1 MCVIKLKGEKKMTVE
16 IFSGDRSEESIQFE
30 KWLFAQSN
38 KKSFSSIE
46 NAKQFIEQRGTE
58 NSQLYVIGEDVQFI
72 SDMEEQTFE
81 AMQVFTLNDQKS
93 LKQKVILYIH
103 GGAWTNQPLSLHWL
117 FMDKMAQSLNAKVI
131 APIYPKV
138 PHFNHH
144 DTFQKMLNFYK
155 EILKTVESSNQLT
168 IIGDSAGGNI
178 ALGLVQLLK
187 QNHLPQPQDIILL
200 SACVDMSLE
209 NPQILEY
216 EDKDPMLASEGME
229 VITKI
234 WAADKDLKDPLI
246 SPIYGDFQGLGK
258 ITHFIG
264 THESLY
270 PDAIKFDEQLT
281 EQGID
286 ITTFVYPQM
295 NHVFVVMPIPEA
307 LDAQQKIINIIHSRV
322 LK

>member
-1 MCVIKLKGEKKMTVE
+1 MCVMKLKGEKKMTVE
-16 IFSGDRSEESIQFE
+16 IFSGDRSEESVQFE

-46 NAKQFIEQRGTE
+46 NAKQFIEERGTE

-117 FMDKMAQSLNAKVI
+117 FMDKMAQLLNAKVI

-216 EDKDPMLASEGME
+216 EEKDPMLASAGME

-307 LDAQQKIINIIHSRV
+307 LDAQQKIMNIIHSRV

>member
-1 MCVIKLKGEKKMTVE
+1 MSVE
-16 IFSGDRSEESIQFE
+16 IFNGERSVESVQFE
-30 KWLFAQSN
+30 KLLFSQSN

-46 NAKQFIEQRGTE
+46 NAQQFIKQRGTE
-58 NSQLYVIGEDVQFI
+58 NNQPYVIGDDVNFL
-72 SDMEEQTFE
+72 SDRKEEIFE
-81 AMQVFTLNDQKS
+81 GMQIFTLNDQKS
-93 LKQKVILYIH
+93 PKQKVILYIH
-103 GGAWTNQPLSLHWL
+103 GGAWTNQPLIFHWL
-117 FMDKMAQSLNAKVI
+117 FMDRMAQALHAKVI

-138 PHFNHH
+138 PHFNYK
-144 DTFQKMLNFYK
+144 DTYPKILNLYK
-155 EILKTVESSNQLT
+155 EILGTVESSNQLT

-187 QNHLPQPQDIILL
+187 HNNLPQPQDIILL
-200 SACVDMSLE
+200 SACVDLSLE
-209 NPQILEY
+209 NPLIPEY
-216 EDKDPMLASEGME
+216 EEKDPMLASEGME

-234 WAADKDLKDPLI
+234 WAADKDLKDPMI

-270 PDAIKFDEQLT
+270 PDAMKFDEQLT

-286 ITTFVYPQM
+286 ITTWVYPKM

-307 LDAQQKIINIIHSRV
+307 LDAQQKIMNIIQGKV

>member
-1 MCVIKLKGEKKMTVE
+1 MSIE
-16 IFSGDRSEESIQFE
+16 IFNGERSVESVQFE
-30 KWLFAQSN
+30 KLLFSQSN

-46 NAKQFIEQRGTE
+46 NTQQFINQRGTE
-58 NSQLYVIGEDVQFI
+58 NIHPYVMGEDVNLL
-72 SDMEEQTFE
+72 SDLKEQTFE
-81 AMQVFTLNDQKS
+81 DMQVFILNDQKS
-93 LKQKVILYIH
+93 SSQKVMLYIH
-103 GGAWTNQPLSLHWL
+103 GGAWTNQPLNLHWL

-138 PHFNHH
+138 PHFNYQ
-144 DTFQKMLNFYK
+144 DTYPKMLSLYK
-155 EILKTVESSNQLT
+155 EILESVESSNQLT

-178 ALGLVQLLK
+178 ALGLIQLLK
-187 QNHLPQPQDIILL
+187 RDHLPQPQDIILL
-200 SACVDMSLE
+200 SACVDISLE
-209 NPQILEY
+209 NPLIHDY
-216 EDKDPMLASEGME
+216 EENDPMLASEGME

-246 SPIYGDFQGLGK
+246 SPIYGDFQGSSK

-270 PDAIKFDEQLT
+270 PDAIQFDEQLT

-286 ITTFVYPQM
+286 ITTLVYPKM

-307 LDAQQKIINIIHSRV
+307 LDAQQKIMNIIQSKV

>member
-1 MCVIKLKGEKKMTVE
+1 MCVMKLKGEKKMTVE
-16 IFSGDRSEESIQFE
+16 IFSGDRSEESVQFE

-46 NAKQFIEQRGTE
+46 NAKQFIEERGTE

-117 FMDKMAQSLNAKVI
+117 FMDKMAQLLNAKVI

-216 EDKDPMLASEGME
+216 EEKDPMLASAGME

-295 NHVFVVMPIPEA
+295 NHVFVVMPIPVA
-307 LDAQQKIINIIHSRV
+307 LDAQQKIMNIIHSRV

>member
-1 MCVIKLKGEKKMTVE
+1 MFKGEKKMSVE
-16 IFSGDRSEESIQFE
+16 IFNGERSVESVQFE
-30 KWLFAQSN
+30 KLLFSQSN

-46 NAKQFIEQRGTE
+46 NAQQFIKQRGTE
-58 NSQLYVIGEDVQFI
+58 NNQPYVIGDDVNFL
-72 SDMEEQTFE
+72 SDRKEEIFE
-81 AMQVFTLNDQKS
+81 GMQVFTLNDQKS
-93 LKQKVILYIH
+93 PKQKVILYIH
-103 GGAWTNQPLSLHWL
+103 GGAWTNQPLIFHWL
-117 FMDKMAQSLNAKVI
+117 FMDRMAQSLGAKVI

-138 PHFNHH
+138 PHFNYK
-144 DTFQKMLNFYK
+144 DTYPKILNLYK
-155 EILKTVESSNQLT
+155 EILETVESSNQLT

-187 QNHLPQPQDIILL
+187 HNHLPQPQDIILL
-200 SACVDMSLE
+200 SACVDLSLE
-209 NPQILEY
+209 NPLIPEY
-216 EDKDPMLASEGME
+216 EEKDPMLASEGME

-234 WAADKDLKDPLI
+234 WAADKDLKDPMI
-246 SPIYGDFQGLGK
+246 SPIYGDLQGLGK
-258 ITHFIG
+258 VTHFIG

-286 ITTFVYPQM
+286 ITTLVYPKM

-307 LDAQQKIINIIHSRV
+307 LDAQQKIMNIIHGKV

>member
-1 MCVIKLKGEKKMTVE
+1 MCVMKLKGEKKMTVE
-16 IFSGDRSEESIQFE
+16 IFSGDRSEESVQFE

-216 EDKDPMLASEGME
+216 EEKDPMLASEGME

-295 NHVFVVMPIPEA
+295 NHVFAVMPISEA
-307 LDAQQKIINIIHSRV
+307 LDAQQKIMNIIHSRV

>member
-1 MCVIKLKGEKKMTVE
+1 MTVE
-16 IFSGDRSEESIQFE
+16 IFSGDRSEESVQFE

-46 NAKQFIEQRGTE
+46 NAKQFIEERGTE

-216 EDKDPMLASEGME
+216 EEKDPMLASEGME

>member
-1 MCVIKLKGEKKMTVE
+1 MTVE
-16 IFSGDRSEESIQFE
+16 IFSGDRSGESVQFE

-187 QNHLPQPQDIILL
+187 QIHLPQPQDIILL

-216 EDKDPMLASEGME
+216 EEKDPMLASEGME

-307 LDAQQKIINIIHSRV
+307 LDAQQKIMNIIHSRV